1 MIELKRVVIKP
12 FDKDKFEVVENYK
25 FDLNVTK
32 GVIEQGYK
40 TDGASIP
47 RIFWSLY
54 PPYKSEYF
62 TACVIHDWLCSKA
75 MHEKSIKNA
84 YKLADLALKEA
95 MLSLG
100 VSRFTTYTFYYWCKY
115 YHILKCFLKGYE

>member
-1 MIELKRVVIKP
+1 MAELKRVVVKP
-12 FDKDKFEVVENYK
+12 FDKDRFEVVEKYE
-25 FDLNVTK
+25 FELNVTK
-32 GVIEQGYK
+32 GIIEKGYK

-100 VSRFTTYTFYYWCKY
+100 VSKLTTYTFYYWCKY
-115 YHILKCFLKGYE
+115 YHILKCHLKGYK

>member
-1 MIELKRVVIKP
+1 MAELKRVIVKP
-12 FDKDKFEVVENYK
+12 FDKDRFEVVENYE
-25 FDLNVTK
+25 FELNVTK
-32 GVIEQGYK
+32 GIIEQGYK

-84 YKLADLALKEA
+84 YKIADLALKEA
-95 MLSLG
+95 MLILG
-100 VSRFTTYTFYYWCKY
+100 VSKFTTYAFYYWCKY
-115 YHILKCFLKGYE
+115 YHILKCYLKGYK

>member
-1 MIELKRVVIKP
+1 MAELKRVIVKP
-12 FDKDKFEVVENYK
+12 FDKDRFEVVEEYE
-25 FDLNVTK
+25 FELNVTK
-32 GVIEQGYK
+32 GIIEKGYK

-95 MLSLG
+95 MLILG
-100 VSRFTTYTFYYWCKY
+100 VSKFTTYIFYYWCKY
-115 YHILKCFLKGYE
+115 YHILKCFLKGYK

>member
-1 MIELKRVVIKP
+1 MDIKRIVVKP
-12 FDKDKFEVVENYK
+12 YDKFRFEVAQDYD
-25 FDLNVTK
+25 FDLGFINGK
-32 GVIEQGYK
+32 IEAGYK

-75 MHEKSIKNA
+75 LHAESIKEA
-84 YKLADLALKEA
+84 YKTADFALRKC
-95 MLSLG
+95 MLELK
-100 VSRFTTYTFYYWCKY
+100 VSKLTSYTFYYWCRG
-115 YHILKCFLKGYE
+115 YHALKCLIKGYK